1 MNINNSLQASV
12 IIPTYNRPSYLQHCL
27 RCLYLQANPRL
38 NFEVIVVTDGP
49 DPETEKAA
57 AAYMNIPYMPMRVL
71 SLPFKKGPA
80 AARNAGWRS
89 ANSELI
95 IFTDDDC
102 LPANGF
108 VAAYIDA
115 FRQSGDPM
123 AAFTGKLIV
132 PIPGAPTDY
141 EQNTSLLASA
151 EFVTAN
157 CACTRQ
163 ALLAVN
169 GFDEAFTMA
178 WREDSDLQFKLIDQH
193 ISPSKID
200 NAVIVHPVRKANWGV
215 SLKEQK
221 KAMFNALL
229 MKKHPRLFKEKI
241 YRGPLWNYYAMDI
254 ALLATA
260 FLLLF
265 GQLLAAGIAFAI
277 WLVLMLAFAARRLQ
291 KTRRTPGHIAEMIVT
306 SAAIPF
312 LSVYWTLYGAWRY
325 KTFLI

>member
-1 MNINNSLQASV
+1 MIINNQPQATV
-12 IIPTYNRPSYLQHCL
+12 VIPTYNRPSYLQHCL
-27 RCLYLQANPRL
+27 RCLYLQASL
-38 NFEVIVVTDGP
+38 CASFEVIVVTDGP
-49 DPETEKAA
+49 DPATEKAVDA
-57 AAYMNIPYMPMRVL
+57 FMNIPYMPLRLL

-80 AARNAGWRS
+80 AARNAGWES

-108 VAAYIDA
+108 VVAYINA

-132 PIPGAPTDY
+132 PITATPTDY
-141 EQNTSLLASA
+141 EKNTSLLASA

-157 CACTRQ
+157 CACSKQ
-163 ALLAVN
+163 ALSAVS

-178 WREDSDLQFKLIDQH
+178 WREDSDLQFKLMNQH
-193 ISPSKID
+193 ILPAKVD
-200 NAVIVHPVRKANWGV
+200 NAVVVHPVRKANWGI

-229 MKKHPRLFKEKI
+229 LKKHPQLFREKI
-241 YRGPLWNYYAMDI
+241 YRGPLWNYYAI
-254 ALLATA
+254 NISLLATA
-260 FLLLF
+260 FFLLISKPMP
-265 GQLLAAGIAFAI
+265 AAIAFI
-277 WLVLMLAFAARRLQ
+277 TWIILILVFAGRRLQ
-291 KTRRTPGHIAEMIVT
+291 KTRRTPAHIAEMIAT
-306 SAAIPF
+306 SVAIPL